1 MKYNFLILVLCF
13 ITQASLYSQNQ
24 TAQDSIKVEKQH
36 SDTSE
41 SKVREFI
48 DHQTDVIV
56 GSIFGASGQ
65 LSNADSIINQF
76 DALPSFGIYKDNY
89 FVVGTDLFRKPTKHN
104 SDAKFQISVR
114 QRLTNSTLPFKT
126 YFYLTYTQKAFWD
139 VFQDSFPF
147 RDLNFNPTL
156 GLGRALVRDNRLLG
170 TIMLQFE
177 HESNG
182 KDGADSRSWNKVSFG
197 TNLMFNDHWTL
208 HAKAWIPIVD
218 GENNKDI
225 VHYSGWGSFGMEYS
239 SPRKKYN
246 ATLFINKRGGV
257 NLNANIIGTFS
268 VRLFSDDSQYL
279 FLEYYNG
286 YGESML
292 DYKQYRHRLRLGVV
306 IKPDLLSI
314 F

>member
-1 MKYNFLILVLCF
+1 MRFFYFFVLCLLTLTPAF
-13 ITQASLYSQNQ
+13 AQNETTQDPVN
-24 TAQDSIKVEKQH
+24 TEKQNK
-36 SDTSE
+36 DTTDG
-41 SKVREFI
+41 KIRTFI
-48 DHQTDVIV
+48 DHQADAIV
-56 GSIFGASGQ
+56 GSMFGASKQ
-65 LSNADSIINQF
+65 LSNADSIINRF

-89 FVVGTDLFRKPTKHN
+89 FIVGTDLFHKPNDWN
-104 SDAKFQISVR
+104 SDAKFQVSIR

-126 YFYLTYTQKAFWD
+126 YFFLTYTQKAFWN

-156 GLGRALVRDNRLLG
+156 GLGRAVVRHNRFLG
-170 TIMLQFE
+170 TVMLQFE

-182 KDGADSRSWNKVSFG
+182 KDGDASRSWNKISFG
-197 TNLMFNDHWTL
+197 TNLMFNDRWTF

-218 GENNKDI
+218 GTNNKDI

-239 SPRKKYN
+239 SPKRKYN
-246 ATLFINKRGGV
+246 ASLFINKRGGV
-257 NLNANIIGTFS
+257 NLNANIVANFS

-292 DYKQYRHRLRLGVV
+292 DYKQYRQRLRLGIV
-306 IKPDLLSI
+306 IKPDFLSI
-314 F
+314 Y